1 MYSSPDLINNYP
13 FRHEICHETFSNPPH
28 RSKKDNTKRLLTSFI
43 FGIIFGG
50 VVSTMIIDRK

>member
-1 MYSSPDLINNYP
+1 MYSSPDLIKNYP
-13 FRHEICHETFSNPPH
+13 FRHEICHETFSNPPL
-28 RSKKDNTKRLLTSFI
+28 RANNTKRVLTSFI

>member
-1 MYSSPDLINNYP
+1 MYNSPDLINNYP
-13 FRHEICHETFSNPPH
+13 FRHEIIHETFSNPPL
-28 RSKKDNTKRLLTSFI
+28 RPNNTKRVLTSFI